1 VVIVLDFWAGV
12 VIFVLLRR
20 RCEISYNHLM
30 KSTLRLNAKIF
41 PIIAVLAFIMQI
53 VDPSRVWVIL
63 LIGIGGTWLVCWWW
77 VRGLASQLTFE
88 REMRYGWAQVG
99 DRLEERFT
107 LMNQFKLPATWVT
120 VQDHSTLPDHHASVA
135 TGVDGSST
143 SQWKILSQCTRRG
156 VYILGGTTL
165 ETGDPFGIYT
175 LTLEDP
181 ISSTLAVMPP
191 IVSLPRFHILSS
203 GWAGEGKTNPRSL
216 EETINA
222 SHTREMVPNDP
233 MRWIHWKSTAKQNK
247 FFVRQ
252 FEGTPA
258 GDWWILLDL
267 DKNSQTGV
275 GWDSTEEHSVILA
288 SSLASQGLNE
298 EHPVGLALNGSEPT
312 WIVPRRNEYQQ
323 KTLLKSLAVATT
335 SDLDLKD
342 YLQRIGQTLGSH
354 SSVLIVTS
362 NANAEWTQALLPL
375 MWRGIMPTIFL
386 LEPKSYGASIPTKA
400 IEDALQMI
408 GVPCHVI
415 QKEILDQR
423 QIRPGHEGEWE
434 WRISATGKAIA
445 INKPVD
451 DWRRL
456 E

>member
-1 VVIVLDFWAGV
+1 
-12 VIFVLLRR
+12 
-20 RCEISYNHLM
+20 M

-41 PIIAVLAFIMQI
+41 PIIGALAFVMQI

-63 LIGIGGTWLVCWWW
+63 LIGIGGTWLFCWWW
-77 VRGLASQLTFE
+77 VRGLARALTFE

-107 LMNQFKLPATWVT
+107 LHNQFALPATSIT

-135 TGVDGSST
+135 TGIDGAST
-143 SQWKILSQCTRRG
+143 AQWKILSQCSRRG
-156 VYILGGTTL
+156 VYTLGGTTL
-165 ETGDPFGIYT
+165 ETGDPLGIYT
-175 LTLEDP
+175 LTLEDLN
-181 ISSTLAVMPP
+181 SSTLAVMPP
-191 IVSLPRFHILSS
+191 VVALPRFHILSS

-222 SHTREMVPNDP
+222 SHTREMAPSDP

-267 DKNSQTGV
+267 DKNQQLGS

-288 SSLASQGLNE
+288 SSLASQGLDE
-298 EHPVGLALNGSEPT
+298 EHPVGLAINGNEPT

-323 KTLLKSLAVATT
+323 KTLLKALAVTEP
-335 SDLDLKD
+335 SELNLKD
-342 YLQRIGQTLGSH
+342 YLQRIGQTLGSR
-354 SSVLIVTS
+354 SSLLIITS
-362 NANAEWTQALLPL
+362 NPNADWTASILPL
-375 MWRGIMPTIFL
+375 MWRGVMPTVFV
-386 LEPKSYGASIPTKA
+386 LEPASYGGSSQTKA
-400 IEDALQMI
+400 LEDALQML

-415 QKEILDQR
+415 PKELLDAR

-445 INKPVD
+445 VNQPVD

-456 E
+456 A